1 MKVHL
6 ITTIVCPDRP
16 GIVERLT
23 DVAHAHGA
31 NWEQSRMARLGGDF
45 AGIVAVSVSGERADA
60 LEAALRALDDASTTV
75 TVRRTEAPA
84 MHGLAAHV
92 PYALTLTGA
101 DHVGIVHQVARAL
114 AAAGVNVEELETEVV
129 PAPVTGA
136 PLFRM
141 DAVLLAPP
149 TMTLSKLRARLG
161 ALADELGVDMD
172 VEPAR

>member
-23 DVAHAHGA
+23 DVALAFGA

-45 AGIVAVSVSGERADA
+45 AGIVAVSVPEERADA
-60 LEAALRALDDASTTV
+60 LEAALRGLEDQATNV
-75 TVRRTEAPA
+75 TVRRTLAPA
-84 MHGLAAHV
+84 LHGLAAHV

-101 DHVGIVHQVARAL
+101 DHEGIVHQVARSL
-114 AAAGVNVEELETEVV
+114 ADAGVNVEELETEVV

-141 DAVLLAPP
+141 EALLLAPP
-149 TMTLSKLRARLG
+149 AMGLSKLRARLG
-161 ALADELGVDMD
+161 ALADELGVDVD

>member
-6 ITTIVCPDRP
+6 VATIVCPDRP
-16 GIVERLT
+16 GIVERIT
-23 DVAHAHGA
+23 AVAQAHGA

-45 AGIVAVSVSGERADA
+45 AGIVAVSVAEERAPA
-60 LEAALRALDDASTTV
+60 LEAGLRGLEDADTTV
-75 TVRRTEAPA
+75 SVRRTRAPSTS
-84 MHGLAAHV
+84 AAASM

-101 DHVGIVHQVARAL
+101 DHVGIVHHVARAL
-114 AAAGVNVEELETEVV
+114 AARGVNVEQLETEVV

-141 DAVLLAPP
+141 EALLLAPP
-149 TMTLSKLRARLG
+149 SLTLSALRTQLG
-161 ALADELGVDMD
+161 ALADELGVDLD